1 MFGVL
6 AANTAGGPNGKE
18 LFELPFVFGE
28 TALLLISS
36 ATFGMAALGV

>member
-18 LFELPFVFGE
+18 RFELPFVSGE

-36 ATFGMAALGV
+36 VTFGMAALGV